1 MSRAGPTTI
10 GRVAVIGEQS
20 AVACYVLAGA
30 LVLPAE
36 DEAAVVN
43 HWTRLPDDVRV
54 VVLTASAAASIGDE
68 RLRAGPLTVVMPR

>member
-1 MSRAGPTTI
+1 MNWAGPTTT

-36 DEAAVVN
+36 DEASAVSQ
-43 HWTRLPDDVRV
+43 WTRLPDDVSV
-54 VVLTASAAASIGDE
+54 VVLTASAAASIGDD
-68 RLRAGPLTVVMPR
+68 RLCNGALTVVMPR